1 VGDVGDHKVATER
14 ETDRDCPVSA
24 AVCLSSKLSKN
35 EQDEKLQRPPRER
48 AIPFPAQSRMRFQ
61 ACRALALLLLL
72 GCWQPTAALL
82 GNPLALELFGRP
94 ALAAYLQRRRLPPA
108 LAWSN
113 AEAGSCQLPHDL
125 WAWLDSSPRVDVLAL
140 PKLDEQQLRA
150 LSDLPAAA
158 EERLGTRLELLPDD
172 APVAGLVCVS
182 DALLSA
188 GPSAAGEEP
197 EVVLSRSRAWVQRT
211 LAPGPLGVLS
221 NPSPCLNPDPDP
233 NPQTLTPTSIPSPT
247 SDPGLP
253 PWQPSAHTLGLRRPR
268 ASGLRQRV

>member
-1 VGDVGDHKVATER
+1 
-14 ETDRDCPVSA
+14 
-24 AVCLSSKLSKN
+24 
-35 EQDEKLQRPPRER
+35 
-48 AIPFPAQSRMRFQ
+48 MRFR
-61 ACRALALLLLL
+61 ACRALAPLLLL

-221 NPSPCLNPDPDP
+221 NPQPCLNPDPDP